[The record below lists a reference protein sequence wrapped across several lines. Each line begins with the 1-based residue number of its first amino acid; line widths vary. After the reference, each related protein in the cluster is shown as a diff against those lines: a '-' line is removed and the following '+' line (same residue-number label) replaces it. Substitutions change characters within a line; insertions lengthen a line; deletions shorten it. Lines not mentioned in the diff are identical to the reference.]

1 MKNIYIV
8 FFLALVLASCNRDDL
23 NEVDKT
29 VIIIPPNEV
38 VNGSVSGIV
47 YGGEGVPLVD
57 AVVTLGEEEFTTTDA
72 QGKFDFID
80 VAIFE
85 DGTYVQ
91 VEKEGY
97 LSGSRKFLA
106 IGDAFHQVKIQL
118 IKKEGDIFNTEDNTA
133 DARDFN
139 VGSALVSLPAGSY
152 QKEGVEHNGLVNV
165 YAKWL
170 DPSRRET
177 FYTMPGNLTGIDT
190 NGLFKVLTT
199 FGMMRVEL
207 EDEEGKQVD
216 LPEGKTATLHFPI
229 PEIMEQYN
237 PPAQLSLWHFDEDNG
252 IWRQEGAAQLVDD
265 HYIAEVSHFSYWN
278 LSIAS
283 EKVLISGTVT
293 LDGMIMGNKDIIIKD
308 LDSGYLVRGVTSAL
322 GTFSETVPRGNRLLV
337 EVPTDCYY
345 EPYAAEFDGYSVDQA
360 DIYWNLESQADG
372 LLVEG
377 VIVDCNDEPIPFGMI
392 RYNIGN
398 HNEIHRADD
407 QARFRIQESDC
418 LQESFSLY
426 AIDPFGSQ
434 ISERQNIS
442 NSNFDLGNIS
452 ACGDSDIHYNLDY
465 EGMDWRAELD
475 QRGEHNWELNKIG
488 ANIILIHSTI
498 TIDGD
503 KHFDGVFKFNLLDAD
518 AQGKIEDVEYAIGIT
533 TATLDAEIG
542 GRCEI
547 IEKDNGTYKTYTISG
562 ENNSQ
567 SNLGTVIFDLVYFD

>member
-8 FFLALVLASCNRDDL
+8 FFLAFTLASCNRDVRVEDI
-23 NEVDKT
+23 DKT
-29 VIIIPPNEV
+29 VIIIPPNEE
-38 VNGSVSGIV
+38 VNGSVSGTV
-47 YGGEGVPLVD
+47 FGEEGLPLVD
-57 AVVTLGEEEFTTTDA
+57 AVVTLGEEGFTTTDA
-72 QGKFDFID
+72 EGHFDFID

-91 VEKEGY
+91 VEKEDY

-118 IKKEGDIFNTEDNTA
+118 IKKEGDIINTA
-133 DARDFN
+133 EGKDVQA
-139 VGSALVSLPAGSY
+139 GSALVSLPGGSY
-152 QKEGVEHNGLVNV
+152 LKEGVEHNGIVNV

-170 DPSRRET
+170 DPSLQET

-207 EDEEGKQVD
+207 EDNQGNQVD

-237 PPAQLSLWHFDEDNG
+237 PPAQLTLWNFDEDNG
-252 IWRQEGAAQLVDD
+252 IWMQEGSAQLVDD

-293 LDGMIMGNKDIIIKD
+293 LDGMIMGNKEIIIKD
-308 LDSGYLVRGVTSAL
+308 LDSGYLVRGVTTAL

-337 EVPTDCYY
+337 EVPTDCYF
-345 EPYAAEFDGYSVDQA
+345 EPYAAEFDGYSVDQSG
-360 DIYWNLESQADG
+360 INWKLESAADG
-372 LLVEG
+372 LLIEG
-377 VIVDCNDEPIPFGMI
+377 TIIDCNGEPIPYGMI

-398 HNEIHRADD
+398 HNEMHRADD
-407 QARFRIQESDC
+407 QGKFSIRESDC

-426 AIDPFGSQ
+426 GIDPFSSQ
-434 ISERQNIS
+434 ISEGVTIS
-442 NSNFDLGNIS
+442 NSNFSLGNIS
-452 ACGDSDIHYNLDY
+452 ACGSSDIHYDLDY
-465 EGMDWRAELD
+465 DGMDWRAELD

-488 ANIILIHSTI
+488 DYIRLIHSTM

-503 KHFDGVFKFNLLDAD
+503 KYFDGVFKFDLRNAD
-518 AQGKIEDVEYAIGIT
+518 ASGKIEDAEYAIEIT
-533 TATLDAEIG
+533 TDTVDAELG
-542 GRCEI
+542 GRCDI
-547 IEKDNGTYKTYTISG
+547 IVEDKGTYITYRING
-562 ENNSQ
+562 NNDSQ
-567 SNLGTVIFDLVYFD
+567 INLGTVIFDLVYLD